1 LLLKQAVYTASFT
14 VAYLSFSS
22 NRCLNTLHISA
33 VGDTKKQ
40 VIPRVLT

>member
-1 LLLKQAVYTASFT
+1 LILKQAVYTSLT

-22 NRCLNTLHISA
+22 NRCSKTLRISA
-33 VGDTKKQ
+33 VSDIEKQ